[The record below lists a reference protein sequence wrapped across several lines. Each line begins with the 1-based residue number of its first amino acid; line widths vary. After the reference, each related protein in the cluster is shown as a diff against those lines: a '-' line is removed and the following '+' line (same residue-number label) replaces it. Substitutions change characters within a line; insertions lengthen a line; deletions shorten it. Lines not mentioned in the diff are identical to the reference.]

1 MEILIDRFEIIKT
14 EICKVFDNPYDKPTD
29 IIGFSDGGRELAEK
43 LVGVINPKEICFFD
57 EAIKSDSRF
66 HYLDFANMLEKSEIM
81 IFAMELPDKYYK
93 NLDDLNETCMIFV
106 PKSYS
111 ETILALTDSGHVEN
125 LIVL

>member
-14 EICKVFDNPYDKPTD
+14 EICKIFDNPYDKPTD

-93 NLDDLNETCMIFV
+93 NLDDLNEVCMIFI
-106 PKSYS
+106 PKCYPK
-111 ETILALTDSGHVEN
+111 TISALINSGYAEN
-125 LIVL
+125 LIIL